1 MSLSA
6 AIGKMKVSVVSYNSH
21 WPRMFEAEAEK
32 IKEIYA
38 GNLVDIFH
46 IGSTSV
52 PGLAAKPVIDIMPV
66 VKDISAVNELDNAFV
81 ALGYECMGEFGITG
95 RRYYRKGGDDRTHQ
109 IHSFGIDSRRDI
121 IRHLAM
127 RDYLIA
133 FKNEAHKY
141 AELKISLAAA
151 FPFDIDGYCDGKDA
165 FVKETES
172 KAVAWF
178 YDSGRLRFY
187 GSINRAWQ
195 LY

>member
-38 GNLVDIFH
+38 GNLVDVFH

-81 ALGYECMGEFGITG
+81 ALGYECMGGVRDNGKAILPQG
-95 RRYYRKGGDDRTHQ
+95 RR
-109 IHSFGIDSRRDI
+109 
-121 IRHLAM
+121 
-127 RDYLIA
+127 
-133 FKNEAHKY
+133 
-141 AELKISLAAA
+141 
-151 FPFDIDGYCDGKDA
+151 
-165 FVKETES
+165 
-172 KAVAWF
+172 
-178 YDSGRLRFY
+178 
-187 GSINRAWQ
+187 
-195 LY
+195 